1 MCSQKT
7 KVYTNSI
14 VLLRHLIMYIGSL
27 YFVFLLTR
35 EKLTEREENRERL
48 KKKFSEWCFF
58 KKRMSSLKLKAKTS
72 MSLEGEGVTS

>member
-58 KKRMSSLKLKAKTS
+58 KKQMSFLKLKAKTS
-72 MSLEGEGVTS
+72 MSLEEEGVTS

>member
-35 EKLTEREENRERL
+35 EKLTERGKQR
-48 KKKFSEWCFF
+48 
-58 KKRMSSLKLKAKTS
+58 KTK
-72 MSLEGEGVTS
+72 EKIF